1 MQDHKEIAFPGF
13 EDEREGS
20 IIELACRRYAANKV
34 KIAVGVK
41 RRDADVKIA
50 IERFEPRVA
59 KRKAGKSGKKADVRH
74 TVAGAGGK
82 RQRHRESDL
91 AVSDAIKAE
100 AVIVAKVVNRAV
112 AAFERRYDPGLRPK
126 PGRRQPLFFGP
137 KEKSR
142 HRPRR
147 SALKPPSLSLEDKR
161 RQPAPVGNFA
171 LQRSSGYSQA
181 ATLAAAAFGGRLP
194 GPDSHEIRSER
205 LAADWVFGWA
215 KEGSPTMVDEGRALR
230 VILAQP
236 RGFCAGVERAIDI
249 VERALEKYG
258 APVYVR
264 HEIVHN
270 KRVVDTL
277 RDRGAIFVEE
287 IDEIPTGAV
296 TIFSAHGVSQK
307 VEGGAT
313 LRDLDVIDA
322 TCPLVTKVHKE
333 GRRYAEKGYDIVLIG
348 HLGHPEVEGTLGQIP
363 GVVHVISEPMEVEGL
378 NVRDAERVAFVTQTT
393 LSVNDTKDV
402 IAALRSRFPSI
413 VGPDT
418 RDICY
423 ATQNRQT
430 AVIELCKQ
438 VDLLLVV
445 GAHNSSNSN
454 RLREIGE
461 NFGIPAYLIEDA
473 GMLNLD
479 WIKNV
484 GTVGVTAGASA
495 PETLVQETIAK
506 LRSIRDVSVETLD
519 GVRENVHFKLPSE
532 LADVPRPKAAL
543 DAWAVETA

>member
-1 MQDHKEIAFPGF
+1 
-13 EDEREGS
+13 
-20 IIELACRRYAANKV
+20 
-34 KIAVGVK
+34 
-41 RRDADVKIA
+41 
-50 IERFEPRVA
+50 
-59 KRKAGKSGKKADVRH
+59 
-74 TVAGAGGK
+74 
-82 RQRHRESDL
+82 
-91 AVSDAIKAE
+91 
-100 AVIVAKVVNRAV
+100 
-112 AAFERRYDPGLRPK
+112 
-126 PGRRQPLFFGP
+126 
-137 KEKSR
+137 
-142 HRPRR
+142 
-147 SALKPPSLSLEDKR
+147 
-161 RQPAPVGNFA
+161 
-171 LQRSSGYSQA
+171 
-181 ATLAAAAFGGRLP
+181 
-194 GPDSHEIRSER
+194 
-205 LAADWVFGWA
+205 
-215 KEGSPTMVDEGRALR
+215 MVDEGKSLR

-287 IDEIPTGAV
+287 IDEVPVGAV

-307 VEGGAT
+307 VESGAK

-363 GVVHVISEPMEVEGL
+363 GVVHVISEPHEVATL
-378 NVRDAERVAFVTQTT
+378 NVRDPQRVSFVTQTT

-402 IAALRSRFPSI
+402 IAALKARFPNI
-413 VGPDT
+413 IGPDT

-430 AVIELCKQ
+430 AVIELCKK

-461 NFGIPAYLIEDA
+461 NFGLPSYLIEDA
-473 GMLNLD
+473 SMLDLG
-479 WIKNV
+479 WIKGV
-484 GTVGVTAGASA
+484 STVGVTAGASA

-519 GVRENVHFKLPSE
+519 GVRENVHFKLPAE
-532 LADVPRPKAAL
+532 LADVPRPKAAM
-543 DAWAVETA
+543 DAWAVENA